1 MKTLEEM
8 TNVEKAKL
16 LAVLFKQSL
25 LELVQCLEAGC
36 STYLKNESETRPLW
50 SHGIISTDFWYAQV
64 RELQD
69 HLMKYKSDMN
79 KSVHVFAEQGFYG
92 YRSLVSVQILLDYAA
107 PNEASSKLAA
117 AIQLLFG

>member
-1 MKTLEEM
+1 MKTIDEM

-16 LAVLFKQSL
+16 FADLFKESL
-25 LELVQCLEAGC
+25 PELVQCLESGC
-36 STYLKNESETRPLW
+36 NAYLKSESETRPIW
-50 SHGIISTDFWYAQV
+50 GHGIITADFWYEQV
-64 RELQD
+64 RELQE

-92 YRSLVSVQILLDYAA
+92 YRSLVSVQILLDYASA
-107 PNEASSKLAA
+107 NVATSKLAA